1 MRGLVKYARGPGNV
15 AVREVPEPALSD
27 GEVLVE
33 IEATGICGS
42 DLHILEDRIEIPIRV
57 PVVMGHEFSGR
68 IVDRGKDVSGLG
80 VGDAVTAMPSVFI
93 CGACRFCRAGAHNL
107 CMQRK
112 SMGYWHHGSFAPRV
126 SVPGRCVHRL
136 PAGVGFRAAAL
147 AEPLACAVHAVTERT
162 GVSAG
167 DLVAIVG
174 PGSIGLL
181 CLQVVMAE
189 GGRAV
194 VLGTAVDQRRLELAR
209 RLGAEVIANVD
220 DGDAVA
226 RVAELTEGYG
236 ADVVLECSGSP
247 SGASLALEL
256 VRKQGKLTQV
266 GLFGGPISMALGQV
280 AVKEIRF
287 TGSFGQR
294 ATSWR
299 RALQLMA
306 RGAVDTGALIT
317 HDIPID
323 DWRRGFDLCARSE
336 GIKVL
341 LDVKER

>member
-1 MRGLVKYARGPGNV
+1 M
-15 AVREVPEPALSD
+15 PEPVASD
-27 GEVLVE
+27 GEVMVE
-33 IEATGICGS
+33 VEATGICGS
-42 DLHILEDRIEIPIRV
+42 DLHILEDSIDIPIRV

-68 IVDRGKDVSGLG
+68 IIELGKGVNGLG

-93 CGACRFCRAGAHNL
+93 CGVCRYCRSGAHNL
-107 CMQRK
+107 CMQRR

-126 SVPGRCVHRL
+126 SVPSRCVHRL
-136 PAGVGFRAAAL
+136 PEGIDFRAAAL
-147 AEPLACAVHAVTERT
+147 TEPLACAVHAVTEMTR
-162 GVSAG
+162 VSAG

-181 CLQVVMAE
+181 CLQVVRAE

-194 VLGTAVDQRRLELAR
+194 VLGTAADEGRLELAG
-209 RLGAEVIANVD
+209 RLGAEVVANVSD
-220 DGDAVA
+220 TDAVA
-226 RVAELTEGYG
+226 RVLELTEGYG
-236 ADVVLECSGSP
+236 ADVVLECSGRP
-247 SGASLALEL
+247 AGATLALQL
-256 VRKQGKLTQV
+256 VKKQGRLTQV
-266 GLFGGPISMALGQV
+266 GLFASPISVDLGQV

-294 ATSWR
+294 VTSWR
-299 RALQLMA
+299 RALQLMT
-306 RGAVDTGALIT
+306 RGSVDTGALIT

-323 DWRRGFDLCARSE
+323 EWRRGFDLCARAE